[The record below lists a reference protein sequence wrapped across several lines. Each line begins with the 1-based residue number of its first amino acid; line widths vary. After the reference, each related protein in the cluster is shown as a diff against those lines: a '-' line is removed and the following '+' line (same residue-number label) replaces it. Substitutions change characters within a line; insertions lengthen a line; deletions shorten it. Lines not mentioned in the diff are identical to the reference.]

1 MHMLLL
7 HSSSPTSSLIQ
18 TPSWLWLKQTGT
30 NVPGS
35 KAFQAVTGQVTFS
48 GMKEKQRTLL
58 FPKGAGTE
66 VMQRAQA
73 AP

>member
-1 MHMLLL
+1 M
-7 HSSSPTSSLIQ
+7 
-18 TPSWLWLKQTGT
+18 GT
-30 NVPGS
+30 NVPGW
-35 KAFQAVTGQVTFS
+35 KVFRAVTGQVTFS